1 MPYRYRREG
10 WVSPTNIKQRKIR
23 RKFWKNVSLAKENSV
38 LGDLK
43 QYSWSFQLLPEF
55 FKRRSHSKPTNHL
68 PSLFLG
74 KPTPLPPENF
84 IFCLVYLML
93 YSTAPSGHS
102 RTTSLV
108 SVMSCLSPSLIP
120 GKCVSGTHMNL
131 SISGLKASLF
141 LYPLWLYFKRSSF
154 QYWRKYMI
162 VVNSYFEQHT
172 DGLHL
177 ISHHWTT
184 YNLFHNWVNYWSS
197 YILLASPWCI
207 VFPKRKISMTLEL
220 PQAVEFFTNAY
231 NRISFLKEFHFALYY
246 FHVCLWLCRGIRSLF

>member
-23 RKFWKNVSLAKENSV
+23 RKFWKNVSLAKKNSV

-55 FKRRSHSKPTNHL
+55 FKRRRHSKPTNHL

-74 KPTPLPPENF
+74 KPTPLTPENF

-120 GKCVSGTHMNL
+120 GKCVSGTQMNL

-177 ISHHWTT
+177 ISHHRNT

-197 YILLASPWCI
+197 YILLASISLAP
-207 VFPKRKISMTLEL
+207 FPLMYSFSKKENLYDSGITSSGWILHKRV
-220 PQAVEFFTNAY
+220 Q
-231 NRISFLKEFHFALYY
+231 
-246 FHVCLWLCRGIRSLF
+246 

>member
-1 MPYRYRREG
+1 
-10 WVSPTNIKQRKIR
+10 
-23 RKFWKNVSLAKENSV
+23 
-38 LGDLK
+38 
-43 QYSWSFQLLPEF
+43 
-55 FKRRSHSKPTNHL
+55 
-68 PSLFLG
+68 
-74 KPTPLPPENF
+74 
-84 IFCLVYLML
+84 ML

-120 GKCVSGTHMNL
+120 GKCVSGTQMNL

-184 YNLFHNWVNYWSS
+184 YNLFNNWVNYWSS
-197 YILLASPWCI
+197 YILLASASLAP
-207 VFPKRKISMTLEL
+207 FPLMYSFSKKENLYDSGITSSGWILHKRV
-220 PQAVEFFTNAY
+220 Q
-231 NRISFLKEFHFALYY
+231 
-246 FHVCLWLCRGIRSLF
+246 

>member
-1 MPYRYRREG
+1 MGKSDEYQA
-10 WVSPTNIKQRKIR
+10 T
-23 RKFWKNVSLAKENSV
+23 ENSKKI
-38 LGDLK
+38 LK
-43 QYSWSFQLLPEF
+43 KCIVSKKKFRSWRFEAIFLKSLVTTEF

-120 GKCVSGTHMNL
+120 GKCVSGTQMNL

-154 QYWRKYMI
+154 QY
-162 VVNSYFEQHT
+162 
-172 DGLHL
+172 
-177 ISHHWTT
+177 
-184 YNLFHNWVNYWSS
+184 
-197 YILLASPWCI
+197 
-207 VFPKRKISMTLEL
+207 
-220 PQAVEFFTNAY
+220 
-231 NRISFLKEFHFALYY
+231 
-246 FHVCLWLCRGIRSLF
+246 